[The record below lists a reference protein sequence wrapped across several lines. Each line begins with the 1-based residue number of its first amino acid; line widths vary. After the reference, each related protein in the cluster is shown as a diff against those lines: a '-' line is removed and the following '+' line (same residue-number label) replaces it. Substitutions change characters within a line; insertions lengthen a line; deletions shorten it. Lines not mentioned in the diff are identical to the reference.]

1 MMPAAAFDLELVLSA
16 MRELYPDVRFGKVVM
31 HWLNDEELLEI
42 NKAHLDHDYYTDIIT
57 FDYSRGSKVSGE
69 LFISLDRIEEN
80 ARDLNCSVNQE
91 KHRVVAHGILH
102 LIGYGDKT
110 PEEQEIMRTKE
121 DEVLKAIGL

>member
-1 MMPAAAFDLELVLSA
+1 ML
-16 MRELYPDVRFGKVVM
+16 
-31 HWLNDEELLEI
+31 
-42 NKAHLDHDYYTDIIT
+42 KADHDYYTDIIT

-110 PEEQEIMRTKE
+110 QEEQEIMRTKE
-121 DEVLKAIGL
+121 DEVLKALGL